1 MEQKCK
7 IDKNISRVLMTNKAI
22 KFTLE
27 CVPYIMNY
35 LGIANTDYA
44 IGGSMAGILYGIDF
58 KRVPHDIDVIVPLG
72 TIALIK
78 PIINNSFILI
88 EDTLTSSVDEE
99 HGTNHYS
106 FRTVKG
112 FVIDIIEY
120 VNFRNEKIQRDI
132 NNIYVKEHNSN
143 KLNLIRIMGINT
155 LIEAKKRYKRTKDI
169 SDLELLK
176 QYKEEVEVLDNNNA
190 LNELKETMKDIF

>member
-1 MEQKCK
+1 MEQKYK

-27 CVPYIMNY
+27 CIPYIMNY

-99 HGTNHYS
+99 HGTNHYA

-120 VNFRNEKIQRDI
+120 VNKLHDEGIDNIRIKFTEYDDTNIPIIKSYFRNFK
-132 NNIYVKEHNSN
+132 
-143 KLNLIRIMGINT
+143 
-155 LIEAKKRYKRTKDI
+155 
-169 SDLELLK
+169 
-176 QYKEEVEVLDNNNA
+176 
-190 LNELKETMKDIF
+190 